1 MLEVPNKPT
10 QLSYKYYFL
19 SVNAVDREDSPLM
32 ALLLQQFKE
41 NLQES
46 VYRTKNGKQPRTS
59 TKRKVCSQ
67 TEMSPGFVSVN
78 FAVLL

>member
-32 ALLLQQFKE
+32 ALSLQQFKE

-59 TKRKVCSQ
+59 TKRKVRSQ
-67 TEMSPGFVSVN
+67 TEMSPGFVSIN
-78 FAVLL
+78 FAVLF

>member
-59 TKRKVCSQ
+59 TKRKVRSQ
-67 TEMSPGFVSVN
+67 TEMSPGFVSSN
-78 FAVLL
+78 FAVLF

>member
-59 TKRKVCSQ
+59 TKRKVCSR

-78 FAVLL
+78 FAVLF

>member
-59 TKRKVCSQ
+59 TKRKVRSQ
-67 TEMSPGFVSVN
+67 TEMSPGFVSIN
-78 FAVLL
+78 FAVLF

>member
-19 SVNAVDREDSPLM
+19 SVNPVDREDSPLM

-59 TKRKVCSQ
+59 TKRKVRSQ
-67 TEMSPGFVSVN
+67 TEMSPGFVSIN
-78 FAVLL
+78 FAVLF

>member
-59 TKRKVCSQ
+59 TKRKVRSQ
-67 TEMSPGFVSVN
+67 TEMSPGFVS
-78 FAVLL
+78 

>member
-59 TKRKVCSQ
+59 TKRKVCSW

-78 FAVLL
+78 FAVLF